1 MDSPIFLKQVPLFR
15 ALSLENLNLLA
26 QSLRHQ
32 TFKKGEVLFNKGD
45 DGTALYVIK
54 KGSVKIT
61 RSSPEGDEVILCILS
76 EGDFFGEMALL
87 DQLPRSAD
95 AVAFDQCEVLV
106 LNRSDFLR
114 FLWNNEHA
122 IHTVLSSISMRLRKS
137 SDLLEDTCFLNIS
150 ERFAKKLVDL
160 CETYGRQEDD
170 AVRIDLHL
178 VQKDLADMIGATRE
192 SVNKEMKILR
202 EKGLV
207 TTTGSTIRVL
217 NLERLRRRI
226 EPSPFD

>member
-1 MDSPIFLKQVPLFR
+1 MLFYFCVSP
-15 ALSLENLNLLA
+15 
-26 QSLRHQ
+26 
-32 TFKKGEVLFNKGD
+32 
-45 DGTALYVIK
+45 
-54 KGSVKIT
+54 
-61 RSSPEGDEVILCILS
+61 
-76 EGDFFGEMALL
+76 
-87 DQLPRSAD
+87 
-95 AVAFDQCEVLV
+95 
-106 LNRSDFLR
+106 
-114 FLWNNEHA
+114 
-122 IHTVLSSISMRLRKS
+122 
-137 SDLLEDTCFLNIS
+137 
-150 ERFAKKLVDL
+150 
-160 CETYGRQEDD
+160 YGRQEDD